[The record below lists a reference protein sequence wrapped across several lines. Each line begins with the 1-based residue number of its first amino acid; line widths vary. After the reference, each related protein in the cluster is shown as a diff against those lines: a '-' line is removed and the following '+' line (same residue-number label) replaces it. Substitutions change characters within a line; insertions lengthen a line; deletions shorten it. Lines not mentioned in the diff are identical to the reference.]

1 MARGDKWPSK
11 WWFWSVPILANV
23 YLALAFAV
31 FWAVRSGVFT
41 GVFTGRLRIFLHSAE
56 RAFYVPG
63 ALFAGW
69 LLDPLMEVFNVDV
82 GSLSLAA
89 GMAIFV
95 GVWEV
100 CAVAGGLLLYGG
112 VALLYAIIPGEG
124 GEGKQGDGSHA

>member
-1 MARGDKWPSK
+1 MARRNKWPSK

-23 YLALAFAV
+23 YLALAVAV

-69 LLDPLMEVFNVDV
+69 LLDPLMEVFSVDV

-89 GMAIFV
+89 GIAIFV

-100 CAVAGGLLLYGG
+100 CAVAGGLVCYGAVLL
-112 VALLYAIIPGEG
+112 VHAISPAEG
-124 GEGKQGDGSHA
+124 DEGKQDHASR